1 MIREFIKRLMSV
13 CARKRKERELSP
25 AARDVFGLFR
35 EIVLQYSKSDHV
47 PWFGQQ
53 VLRYMD
59 EHPDSAVF
67 ENGELR
73 LDVSVTA
80 LEPGDWGDEIFNV
93 MYCTEK
99 NLQWHVIKRDMSLVP
114 DDWDQPEAMRSR
126 EQFVAIRWKLSKE
139 ITEGR

>member
-1 MIREFIKRLMSV
+1 MIKEFIKRLMSA
-13 CARKRKERELSP
+13 CARKRKERELPP

-35 EIVLQYSKSDHV
+35 ETILQYSKSDHV

-59 EHPDSAVF
+59 EHPDSVVF

-80 LEPGDWGDEIFNV
+80 LEPGDWGDEIFNA

-99 NLQWHVIKRDMSLVP
+99 NLQWHVVKRDMSTVP
-114 DDWDQPEAMRSR
+114 EDYCMPEHLRAK
-126 EQFVAIRWKLSKE
+126 EHFVAVHWIIRKPVKE
-139 ITEGR
+139 EK